1 MNANATAQVLLLY
14 MCAALS
20 LTLTFEKLL
29 LLHRHAALSL
39 TLKLELLLLPPH
51 KHAALSLNAALKCC
65 CCIGTQRYR

>member
-1 MNANATAQVLLLY
+1 

-39 TLKLELLLLPPH
+39 TLKLELLLLLPH

-65 CCIGTQRYR
+65 RKAHVACR